1 MEASIKTTELEY
13 VLLGLV
19 SINDFSGYDVKK
31 IFDKS
36 YIIRWSAS
44 PGSIYPALKRLE
56 KRGLLKSKKI
66 MDGKIPKEVYSIT
79 DEGKSKI
86 KEWLKDPFKGTA
98 ITRFGLELK
107 LLFLHNLTK
116 EERVNFLKKQIEE
129 INKCIDNLPKWKM
142 EMDVKN
148 RYRDML
154 YEEKLR
160 EFKQNIK
167 FLEALLEI

>member
-1 MEASIKTTELEY
+1 
-13 VLLGLV
+13 
-19 SINDFSGYDVKK
+19 
-31 IFDKS
+31 
-36 YIIRWSAS
+36 
-44 PGSIYPALKRLE
+44 
-56 KRGLLKSKKI
+56 

-79 DEGKSKI
+79 EDGKLKV
-86 KEWLKDPFKGTA
+86 KEWLKEPFKGTA

-107 LLFLHNLTK
+107 LLFLHNLTND
-116 EERVNFLKKQIEE
+116 ERKNFLTKQIDE

-160 EFKQNIK
+160 EFKQSIK
-167 FLEALLEI
+167 FLESILDI

>member
-1 MEASIKTTELEY
+1 LEAFIKTTELEY
-13 VLLGLV
+13 VILGLV
-19 SINDFSGYDVKK
+19 SMNDFSGYDIKK

-56 KRGLLKSKKI
+56 KRGLLKSKRI
-66 MDGKIPKEVYSIT
+66 LDGKIPKEVYSIT
-79 DEGKSKI
+79 EEGKIKI
-86 KEWLKDPFKGTA
+86 KEWLKEPFKGNA

-107 LLFLHNLTK
+107 LLFLHNLTNQ
-116 EERVNFLKKQIEE
+116 ERKVFLTRQIEE
-129 INKCIDNLPKWKM
+129 INKCIDNLPKWKI

-167 FLEALLEI
+167 FIESLLEI

>member
-1 MEASIKTTELEY
+1 MEY
-13 VLLGLV
+13 VLLGLI
-19 SINDFSGYDVKK
+19 SINEFSGYDVKK

-79 DEGKSKI
+79 DEGKKKV
-86 KEWLKDPFKGTA
+86 KEWLNEPFKGNE

-107 LLFLHNLTK
+107 LLFLHNLSSD
-116 EERVNFLKKQIEE
+116 ERKNFLNRQIEE

-148 RYRDML
+148 RYRDLL

-160 EFKQNIK
+160 EFKQSIR
-167 FLEALLEI
+167 FLETLLEI